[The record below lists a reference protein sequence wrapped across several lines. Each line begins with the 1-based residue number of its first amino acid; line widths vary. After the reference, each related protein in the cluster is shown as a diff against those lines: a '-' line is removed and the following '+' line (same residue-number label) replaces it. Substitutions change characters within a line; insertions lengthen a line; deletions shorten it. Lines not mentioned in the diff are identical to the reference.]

1 MALSPAQE
9 EGQTTYLPSAAL
21 PTVLA
26 PIGPRPDEPTA
37 DEEPPAAFSFLNDDD
52 DDDDDTPVSEWGAA
66 KSTGQPDL
74 VATTTAKQ
82 KHGITR
88 ADI

>member
-37 DEEPPAAFSFLNDDD
+37 DEEPPAAFSFLK

-66 KSTGQPDL
+66 KSTGQPVL
-74 VATTTAKQ
+74 PVATTTAKQ

-88 ADI
+88 AEI